1 MNYDFLNW
9 DLGDPSYFWG
19 MFIRKKKNNSGS
31 ISIQILTKIGRKNK
45 LLKTVG
51 CAKTAREVEL
61 LVLLAKTE
69 VERLEGMQTLFV
81 EHDDLVVEN
90 FVKGIAND
98 HLQII
103 GTELILGKIYQK
115 IGFPEHG
122 CPNYFKNLVLCRLVC
137 PGSKSKTVEYF
148 KQHLNVDVSVY
159 SVYRFLD
166 ELNSR
171 LKPAIEQISFKHT
184 KKILGGSIGVV
195 FYDMTTLYFE
205 ASEEDDYR
213 IPGFN
218 KDGKH
223 QQPQILIGLLLSG
236 HGYPIGYQ
244 IFEGNTSETKT
255 LIPVLETFQNKFDI
269 DRPIIVADAALLS
282 QKNIDALQENGYKY
296 ILGGRIKN
304 ETERIKAKI
313 IALDVEEAKPK
324 ELKSKNGRLIVSFS
338 KKRAYNDNKNRKKGL
353 KRLEKRLK
361 SGKLSKEHIN
371 NRGYNKYLKLSGEM
385 SVSIDYEKYQAD
397 SIWDG
402 LKGYVTNT
410 RLSRIKVMENYSQ
423 LWQVEKAF
431 RISKTDLRIRPI
443 YHRLKNRI
451 EAHICICFSA
461 YAVYKELERLLKV
474 NKIEL
479 SPEKAIN
486 EVKEIRQLRYILP
499 KSKQIKTKILHP
511 NDRQE
516 QLLGMSI

>member
-1 MNYDFLNW
+1 
-9 DLGDPSYFWG
+9 
-19 MFIRKKKNNSGS
+19 MFIRNKKNNSGS
-31 ISIQILTKIGRKNK
+31 VSIQILSKTGRKNK

-51 CAKTAREVEL
+51 CAKTAREEEL

-69 VERLEGMQTLFV
+69 IERLEGMQTLFA

-98 HLQII
+98 HLQIV
-103 GTELILGKIYQK
+103 GTELILGKIYRE
-115 IGFPEHG
+115 IGFPEDG

-137 PGSKSKTVEYF
+137 PGSKLKTVEYF

-166 ELNSR
+166 ELSSR

-184 KKILGGSIGVV
+184 KKILGGRVGVV

-223 QQPQILIGLLLSG
+223 QQPQIMIGLLVSG

-255 LIPVLETFQNKFDI
+255 LIPVLETFQKIFEI
-269 DRPIIVADAALLS
+269 DRPIVVADAALLS
-282 QKNIDALQENGYKY
+282 QKNIDALRENGYEF

-304 ETERIKAKI
+304 ETEIIKAKI
-313 IALDVEEAKPK
+313 IALDVEEGKPK

-338 KKRAYNDNKNRKKGL
+338 PKRAHNDKKNREKGL
-353 KRLEKRLK
+353 KRLEKRLR

-371 NRGYNKYLKLSGEM
+371 NRGYNKYLKLSGE
-385 SVSIDYEKYQAD
+385 VNISIDYEKYQAD
-397 SIWDG
+397 GIWDG

-410 RLSRIKVMENYSQ
+410 KLSRTKVMENYSQ

-443 YHRLKNRI
+443 YHRLRKRI

-461 YAVYKELERLLKV
+461 YAVYKELERLLKF
-474 NKIEL
+474 NMIDL

-486 EVKEIRQLRYILP
+486 EIKEIRQLRYILP
-499 KSKQIKTKILHP
+499 KSKQIKTKILQP
-511 NDRQE
+511 TDRQA
-516 QLLGMSI
+516 QLLEMKI

>member
-1 MNYDFLNW
+1 
-9 DLGDPSYFWG
+9 

-31 ISIQILTKIGRKNK
+31 ISIQILTKTGRKNK

-51 CAKTAREVEL
+51 CAKTTREEEL
-61 LVLLAKTE
+61 LILLARTE
-69 VERLEGMQTLFV
+69 MERLEGMQTLFV

-90 FVKGIAND
+90 FVKDIANE

-103 GTELILGKIYQK
+103 GTELILGKIYK
-115 IGFPEHG
+115 EIGFPDNG
-122 CPNYFKNLVLCRLVC
+122 CPNYFKNLVLCRLVY
-137 PGSKSKTVEYF
+137 PGSKLKTVEYF
-148 KQHLNVDVSVY
+148 KQHLNVDISVY

-166 ELNSR
+166 ELSSG
-171 LKPAIEQISFKHT
+171 LKPAIEQISFEHT
-184 KKILGGSIGVV
+184 RKILGGRIGVV

-223 QQPQILIGLLLSG
+223 EQPQIMIGLLVSG

-255 LIPVLETFQNKFDI
+255 LIPVLEVFQKKFDI

-282 QKNIDALQENGYKY
+282 QKNIDALRENGYEY
-296 ILGGRIKN
+296 ILGGRLKN
-304 ETERIKAKI
+304 ETEQVKTRVL
-313 IALDVEEAKPK
+313 ALGVDEGKPK
-324 ELKSKNGRLIVSFS
+324 EVKSKNGRLIVSFS
-338 KKRAYNDNKNRKKGL
+338 PKRAYNDKKNREKGL
-353 KRLEKRLK
+353 KRLEKKLR
-361 SGKLSKEHIN
+361 SGKLTKEHIN

-385 SVSIDYEKYQAD
+385 NISIDYGKYQTD
-397 SIWDG
+397 GIWDG

-410 RLSRIKVMENYSQ
+410 SLLRNEVMENYGQ

-443 YHRLKNRI
+443 YHRLRNRI
-451 EAHICICFSA
+451 EAHICICLSA
-461 YAVYKELERLLKV
+461 YAVYKELERLLKL
-474 NKIEL
+474 NKIDL
-479 SPEKAIN
+479 SPEKALN
-486 EVKEIRQLRYILP
+486 EIKEIRQLQYILP
-499 KSKQIKTKILHP
+499 KSRQIKTKILQP
-511 NDRQE
+511 NEKQS
-516 QLLGMSI
+516 QLLALKIS

>member
-1 MNYDFLNW
+1 
-9 DLGDPSYFWG
+9 

-31 ISIQILTKIGRKNK
+31 SSIQIITKIGRKYK
-45 LLKTVG
+45 VLKTVG
-51 CAKTAREVEL
+51 CAKTKREEEL
-61 LVLLAKTE
+61 LILLAKTE
-69 VERLEGMQTLFV
+69 MGRLQGTQSLFV

-90 FVKGIAND
+90 FVNGIAND

-103 GTELILGKIYQK
+103 GSELILGEVYKK
-115 IGFPEHG
+115 IGFPNDG
-122 CPNYFKNLVLCRLVC
+122 CPNYFKNLVLCRMVY
-137 PGSKSKTVEYF
+137 PGSKLKTVDYF
-148 KQHLNVDVSVY
+148 KQHLNMDVSVY

-166 ELNSR
+166 ELNSN
-171 LKPAIEQISFKHT
+171 LKSTIEQICFEHT
-184 KKILGGSIGVV
+184 KKILKGKISIV

-213 IPGFN
+213 IPGFS

-223 QQPQILIGLLLSG
+223 HQPQIMIGLLVSS

-255 LIPVLETFQNKFDI
+255 LIPVLEAFQKKFDI
-269 DRPIIVADAALLS
+269 GKPIIVADAALLS
-282 QKNIDALQENGYKY
+282 QKNIDALRENKYEY
-296 ILGGRIKN
+296 ILGGRLKN
-304 ETERIKAKI
+304 ETEAIKAKI
-313 IALDVEEAKPK
+313 IALEIKEGKPK

-338 KKRAYNDNKNRKKGL
+338 PKRARNDKKNREKGL
-353 KRLEKRLK
+353 KRLEKK
-361 SGKLSKEHIN
+361 VSSGKLSKEHIN
-371 NRGYNKYLKLSGEM
+371 NRGYNKYLKLSGE
-385 SVSIDYEKYQAD
+385 VNISIDYEKYKAD
-397 SIWDG
+397 DMWDG

-410 RLSRIKVMENYSQ
+410 NLSSNKVIENYSQ

-461 YAVYKELERLLKV
+461 YAVYKELERLLTK
-474 NKIEL
+474 NNIDQ

-486 EVKEIRQLRYILP
+486 EIKEIRQLRYILP
-499 KSKQIKTKILHP
+499 KSKQIRKKILHP
-511 NDRQE
+511 TESQSK
-516 QLLGMSI
+516 LLAMKI